1 MSIVRGE
8 DRPVL
13 LRGQS
18 LPTLQRLVDRAGGSS
33 AVTVLINI
41 FSSGEAVPE
50 HTHEVEEVLLVR
62 AGECIVT
69 VDGRPEAAR
78 TGDAVIIQA
87 GTRHSISHNSVEPCE
102 VIAVLASPDAQ
113 IGAMKYPGSLAT

>member
-13 LRGQS
+13 LRGQG

-33 AVTVLINI
+33 AVTVLINT

-69 VDGRPEAAR
+69 VEGRPESAG
-78 TGDAVIIQA
+78 TGDAVIIKP
-87 GTRHSISHNSVEPCE
+87 GTRHSISHNSAEPCE

-113 IGAMKYPGSLAT
+113 IGATK